1 MPINWI
7 LSIYLF
13 FEKLLLTTGLWNCH
27 LDEHLANGQ
36 TSQQTKKVMSS
47 EIMGVDPRFLY
58 SSGRAGA
65 RSRTHSNTV
74 RLKELRH
81 LTFIVNQPLVDTPEP
96 RLCALFC
103 QLWEWGAE
111 EFII

>member
-7 LSIYLF
+7 LNIYLF
-13 FEKLLLTTGLWNCH
+13 FENLLLTIGLWNCR

-36 TSQQTKKVMSS
+36 TSQQTKKVISS
-47 EIMGVDPRFLY
+47 EIMGVDTHSLY

-65 RSRTHSNTV
+65 CCKTHSNTV

-96 RLCALFC
+96 CLSVRRTLPAL
-103 QLWEWGAE
+103 GMGR
-111 EFII
+111 

>member
-1 MPINWI
+1 MPISWI

-13 FEKLLLTTGLWNCH
+13 FEEKLLTIGLWNCC

-36 TSQQTKKVMSS
+36 TSQQTKKVISS
-47 EIMGVDPRFLY
+47 EIMGVDTHSLY
-58 SSGRAGA
+58 PLGIAGA
-65 RSRTHSNTV
+65 CSRTHSNTV

-96 RLCALFC
+96 RLCAVLC